1 MSRHMQ
7 RELAHLEERLIE
19 HCAAVEKNVALA
31 ARAIQ
36 ERDEALAKEVM
47 AADAAID
54 MEEVEI
60 EEECLKVLALHQ
72 PVAIDLRFIVA
83 ALKINNDLERIGD
96 LASNI
101 AERALRVSREPAL
114 PDFFDFGLMAE
125 KTQAML
131 RNGVDAMVRMDI
143 DLAHKVCA
151 ADDEVDG
158 MNREM
163 FEIVERRSAD
173 DPSKVPVLLLYL
185 SVSRQ
190 LERIADHAT
199 NIAEDVVYMITGDI
213 VRHEGAEPAPQG

>member
-1 MSRHMQ
+1 MSKHMQ

-36 ERDEALAKEVM
+36 ERDETLANEVI

-60 EEECLKVLALHQ
+60 EEECLKLLALHQ

-101 AERALRVSREPAL
+101 AKRALSVNREPAL

-131 RNGVDAMVRMDI
+131 RSSVDAMVQMDI
-143 DLAHKVCA
+143 DLAHSVCA

-163 FEIVERRSAD
+163 FEIVERRTSE
-173 DPSKVPVLLLYL
+173 DPSKVPILLQYL

-199 NIAEDVVYMITGDI
+199 NIAEDVIYMITGEI
-213 VRHEGAEPAPQG
+213 VRHEGPDAAHH